1 MSELKQ
7 LAVVLVLVS
16 AIGIGGVLFSLSIGW
31 NGPLT
36 VDYDAKIVL
45 NGSITLQEEYVYH
58 VHESKFRM
66 LYRNWEVPMS
76 FGWIDKPHVELL
88 KVKGDGVPYAKDYL
102 GKVKVWGDGNAKVL
116 AEELA
121 ERNEVG
127 IIRLPKFEVGD
138 YRAEYDFR
146 IFPPIMTDGRFDH
159 VNLKLADRHVPYDR
173 VRIEIVDPNGDV
185 IRLYP
190 HFDCKVMRKGD
201 VWILE
206 GSSPSDSL
214 VEVEMVLK
222 HNTLRGFVTRT
233 DDVLGKTES
242 ANFWYSLTSTTLK
255 VIRYT
260 ITAIVLAF
268 PAFVAFVYYR
278 YGREKEFVVPE
289 FLSYVP
295 KKRKPWVVNLVFKG
309 DAFKFDSDGFYATLL
324 DLQRRGFL
332 EIETYEDGTIRKSKE
347 LRIRVLKENGD
358 EYEKLVLAFI
368 KRFSENGVFDTKR
381 LKELARKNPSVVS
394 SWLDS
399 VMNHSDSRI
408 SGEFVE
414 NKGKTIFTIISAIS
428 VLVVIVC
435 VGIGAMLDGKYSDI
449 SALLVLS
456 ATLFGQS
463 LVCALTPSQLFGRW
477 KGESYKEKLEW
488 DAFRRFLSDM
498 AMIKKYAPEDVAIWK
513 DWLVYGTALGVGEK
527 VVKAMKA
534 LNVSIPEVTTF
545 YGLHSFHG
553 VRTAVARSSG
563 GGGGGF
569 GAGGGFGGGGAG
581 GR

>member
-31 NGPLT
+31 KGPLT

-88 KVKGDGVPYAKDYL
+88 KVRGDGIPYAKDYL
-102 GKVKVWGDGNAKVL
+102 GRVKVWGDGNAEIL

-138 YRAEYDFR
+138 YGAEYDFK

-159 VNLKLADRHVPYDR
+159 VNLKLADKHVPYDR
-173 VRIEIVDPNGDV
+173 VRIEVIDPNGDV

-190 HFDCKVMRKGD
+190 HFDCKIIRKGNT
-201 VWILE
+201 WILE
-206 GSSPSDSL
+206 GSSPSNSL

-222 HNTLRGFVTRT
+222 HGSVKGFLIRT
-233 DDVLGKTES
+233 EDVLGKTES

-255 VIRYT
+255 TMRYT

-268 PAFVAFVYYR
+268 PALVAFVYYR

-295 KKRKPWVVNLVFKG
+295 KKRKPWMVNLVFKG

-332 EIETYEDGTIRKSKE
+332 EMETYEEGKLRKSKE
-347 LRIRVLKENGD
+347 MRIRVLKENGD
-358 EYEKLVLAFI
+358 EYERLVLSFI
-368 KRFSENGVFDTKR
+368 KRFSENGVFDTRR
-381 LKELARKNPSVVS
+381 LKELAKRNPSVVA

-399 VMNHSDSRI
+399 VMNYSNPRI
-408 SGEFVE
+408 SEEFVE
-414 NKGKTIFTIISAIS
+414 NKGKTIFTLISAIS
-428 VLVVIVC
+428 ILVVIASLI
-435 VGIGAMLDGKYSDI
+435 IGAMLERYPDA
-449 SALLVLS
+449 SALPVLS

-477 KGESYKEKLEW
+477 KGDSYKEKLEW

-513 DWLVYGTALGVGEK
+513 DWLVYGTALGVGEN

-534 LNVSIPEVTTF
+534 MNVSVPEVTTF
-545 YGLHSFHG
+545 YGLHAFHG
-553 VRTAVARSSG
+553 VRSAVARTSG